1 MNIGEVAD
9 RERALRDDI
18 RLVGRVLGDTIRQQE
33 GEAVFATVERIRQI
47 SIAFRRDGDDDA
59 RRELEATL
67 DSLSRARTLQGGRD
81 SLSRGRTIEV
91 VRAFCYFSH
100 LANIAEDQHNIRC
113 ARALAKSGSAP
124 PQGTVRDALARIRAA
139 GISRAKLHGLFNS
152 ILVSPVLTAHPTE
165 VRRKSVLD
173 REMEVAQLLAER
185 DRKFLTP
192 AEAGAA
198 DTAMSRAVLTLWQT
212 SLLRRGRPT
221 VIDEVASGLSY
232 YDHTF
237 LRELPRLYGDLEDGL
252 AASDPGWNNTELPS
266 FIRMGSWIGGDRDGN
281 PFVNAEVLRQAIE
294 MQSKR
299 VFDFYLDELHLLGAE
314 LSLDRA
320 RVSISAQLQ
329 ELVGRLPDDSP
340 RRAAEPYRQ
349 AVVGIYARL
358 VATARGLGQVVLPR
372 HAVTQAQPYAQA
384 AELRADLDVLYR
396 SLFANG
402 SALIARGRLRALRR
416 AVEVFG
422 FHLASVD
429 LRQNSQVHERTLAE
443 LFQTGAGADYARLP
457 EQARTDLLL
466 AELATARPLIS
477 PFVTYSEE
485 TAAELDIL
493 RTAADAHRLY
503 GRGTGPHYRISLS
516 TTR

>member
-1 MNIGEVAD
+1 
-9 RERALRDDI
+9 
-18 RLVGRVLGDTIRQQE
+18 
-33 GEAVFATVERIRQI
+33 
-47 SIAFRRDGDDDA
+47 
-59 RRELEATL
+59 
-67 DSLSRARTLQGGRD
+67 
-81 SLSRGRTIEV
+81 
-91 VRAFCYFSH
+91 
-100 LANIAEDQHNIRC
+100 
-113 ARALAKSGSAP
+113 
-124 PQGTVRDALARIRAA
+124 
-139 GISRAKLHGLFNS
+139 
-152 ILVSPVLTAHPTE
+152 
-165 VRRKSVLD
+165 
-173 REMEVAQLLAER
+173 
-185 DRKFLTP
+185 
-192 AEAGAA
+192 
-198 DTAMSRAVLTLWQT
+198 MSRAILTLWQT
-212 SLLRRGRPT
+212 SLLRRGQPT

-237 LRELPRLYGDLEDGL
+237 LLELPRLYGDLEDGL

-299 VFDFYLDELHLLGAE
+299 VVDFYLDELHLLGAE

-329 ELVGRLPDDSP
+329 ELVGRSPDASP

-372 HAVTQAQPYAQA
+372 HAVTEAQPYAAA

-443 LFQTGAGADYARLP
+443 LFKSGAGADYAQMP
-457 EQARTDLLL
+457 EQARTELLL
-466 AELATARPLIS
+466 AELATARPLDLPVRDLFAGDGGRARHPAHGGGCPS
-477 PFVTYSEE
+477 ALRQGHRPQLRHLDDHDRLRHFGSGA
-485 TAAELDIL
+485 AAERGRVAAAGRRQARRQHRAAVRDDRRSAQLRRGDGRAPRHPRLCAAPAQPRAACRRSCSAIPTAT
-493 RTAADAHRLY
+493 RTAAF
-503 GRGTGPHYRISLS
+503 
-516 TTR
+516 